1 MQTEKPMNVWILL
14 ALPGV
19 VIHELGHYLFCR
31 LVGTKVQEVV
41 FFQRTDASG
50 YVIHTIPQRLRQHAV
65 IVCGP
70 LIVNSILA
78 FLLFRAVASGADGA
92 LVDLQDG
99 DLFST
104 GQLVLATVLGIS
116 IALQA
121 IPSPAD
127 ARSLWNVTHDRLQ
140 HGHLLAL
147 LAIPF
152 AAALMGVNHLRR
164 FWIDWLYLV
173 GLAILAIR
181 FPNG

>member
-1 MQTEKPMNVWILL
+1 MNAWNFL

-31 LVGTKVQEVV
+31 LVGAKVQEVV
-41 FFQRTDASG
+41 FFQRLDASG
-50 YVIHTIPQRLRQHAV
+50 YVVHTVPNKLRQHAI

-78 FLLFRAVASGADGA
+78 FLLFRAVASGVDGA
-92 LVDLQDG
+92 LVDLQNG
-99 DLFST
+99 DFLST
-104 GQLVLATVLGIS
+104 GQLAVAAFLGIS

-127 ARSLWNVTHDRLQ
+127 AGSLWNVSHDRLQ

-147 LAIPF
+147 FAIPF
-152 AAALMGVNHLRR
+152 AAALIGINHLRR
-164 FWIDWLYLV
+164 FWIDWLYLF

-181 FPNG
+181 FPSG